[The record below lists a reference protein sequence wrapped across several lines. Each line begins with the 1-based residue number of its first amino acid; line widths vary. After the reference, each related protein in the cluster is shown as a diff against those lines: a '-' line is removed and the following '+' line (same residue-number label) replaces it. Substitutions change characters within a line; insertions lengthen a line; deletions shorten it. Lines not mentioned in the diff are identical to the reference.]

1 MQRPSISDCFG
12 VEELVKIA
20 KSFMANEFFL
30 FAKKVALEIL
40 LLEPR
45 NAAAQQILQNTEDFL
60 PSVVTLE
67 YLNEAAMLNPLDE
80 EIQHS
85 LAVSYFMLRDLSLSL
100 HHAEQAYE
108 LNPSEPKWLMTL
120 VRVLSELR
128 YHRSCIRYAE
138 EFHSKHELD
147 LGVQCDYMFAL
158 AEEGMFKEALEASET
173 YYHLAPDDAIT
184 MNNLGYLQYLVGNM
198 DEALKLSALAIRMD
212 SKLPYAHNN
221 YGLVLGLRGEFHAAL
236 QSINHSLELE
246 PSNSFAYR
254 NRAIV
259 YHHMQREKECEQD
272 QNRAKAL
279 FYEEQYGELRLENGE
294 RGIERGE

>member
-1 MQRPSISDCFG
+1 METQRISDFFS
-12 VEELVKIA
+12 VEDMVKIA
-20 KSFMANEFFL
+20 RSFLANEFFL
-30 FAKKVALEIL
+30 FAKRTALDAL
-40 LLEPR
+40 YLEPR
-45 NAAAQQILQNTEDFL
+45 NAAAQQIVQDTEDFL
-60 PSVVTLE
+60 PSPSTLG

-85 LAVSYFMLRDLSLSL
+85 LAVSYFMLRDMSLSL

-108 LNPSEPKWLMTL
+108 LNPNHPNRLMTL
-120 VRVLSELR
+120 VRISSELR
-128 YHRSCIRYAE
+128 YHKSCIRYAE
-138 EFHSKHELD
+138 EYSSKHDRD

-184 MNNLGYLQYLVGNM
+184 MNNLGYLQYLVGNL

-212 SKLPYAHNN
+212 ESLPYAHNN
-221 YGLVLGLRGEFHAAL
+221 YGLVLGLRGDYKAAL
-236 QSINHSLELE
+236 ESINHSLALE

-259 YHHMQREKECEQD
+259 YHHMQRYTESAHD
-272 QNRAKAL
+272 QQRAKAL
-279 FYEEQYGELRLENGE
+279 FYEEQYGQLVVNSE
-294 RGIERGE
+294 